1 LFKTTELIMPKTTR
15 YLPFIFLLLCFAIGS
30 KTVSC
35 QNLVQNPS
43 FEQLTYCPNLLG
55 EAQAATYWIN
65 PQFHKK
71 QISVLHSCANQTH
84 LATSLTHNE
93 LTQLMPKYGE
103 GMLAIRPQPLK
114 NSYLR
119 NTLKSEP
126 LQGQTYCL
134 NLWIAFPDSTK
145 KLPTLKAYLIEP
157 YNQLHPIDS
166 ILKLREAQPLQ
177 LFDEFTVVA
186 PNKWLQLSTSL
197 IAKSGKERYLILVND
212 VETEGANRYNLPSI
226 ILLDNLCLTHV
237 KTNPTCECRNFEKPT
252 IGKTELL
259 IKDLELNRPP
269 INQEIVLPNVLFQ
282 HNSHKLLP
290 ISQHTL
296 DSVAAIFTKYPEYHI
311 EIIGH
316 TDSDGDDNANL
327 NLSAARALAVLNYL
341 TLEKKLNP
349 NKFKAIGKGEQAP
362 LLPNTSNENKKI
374 NRRVSFKLITT
385 N

>member
-1 LFKTTELIMPKTTR
+1 MSKIT
-15 YLPFIFLLLCFAIGS
+15 YLFLLLCFTIGS
-30 KTVSC
+30 KSAFC

-43 FEQLTYCPNLLG
+43 FEQLTNCPNLLG

-65 PQFHKK
+65 PQFGKK
-71 QISVLHSCANQTH
+71 QISVLHSCANQAH

-93 LTQLMPKYGE
+93 LTQLMPKSGE

-119 NTLKSEP
+119 NTLKTE
-126 LQGQTYCL
+126 LIQGHTYCL
-134 NLWIAFPDSTK
+134 NLWLAIADSSK

-157 YNQLHPIDS
+157 YNQLLPIDS
-166 ILKLREAQPLQ
+166 ILKHKEEAQPLQ
-177 LFDEFTVVA
+177 LFDEFTTVS

-197 IAKSGKERYLILVND
+197 IAKTGKERYLILVND
-212 VETEGANRYNLPSI
+212 VETEGANKYHLPSS

-237 KTNPTCECRNFEKPT
+237 KTNPTCQCQNFEKPT
-252 IGKTELL
+252 IGKTEIL
-259 IKDLELNRPP
+259 IRDLELNRPP
-269 INQEIVLPNVLFQ
+269 LNQEIVLPNVLFQ

-296 DSVAAIFTKYPEYHI
+296 DSAAAIFTQYPEYHI

-316 TDSDGDDNANL
+316 TDSDGDDNDNL

-341 TLEKKLNP
+341 TLQKKLNP
-349 NKFKAIGKGEQAP
+349 NRFKAIGKGEQAP
-362 LLPNTSNENKKI
+362 LLPNTSNENKQN
-374 NRRVSFKLITT
+374 NRRVAFKLITPK
-385 N
+385 